1 MDRLTQLQDAV
12 DAMARMFT
20 NSIYYVH
27 EKSAM
32 AALSENIP
40 IIHPKAKSLLLAT
53 YKVQADPPEVFQQ
66 NMKELVTDIVKKGQ
80 EIDQLIEALP
90 GISRTEEEQIEQL
103 SKLEEQ
109 NAKANQ
115 EYEKAVADT
124 ESLMA
129 EITQALRRITDEQS
143 KPVADQIAC
152 FDNKS

>member
-32 AALSENIP
+32 AALSDNIP
-40 IIHPKAKSLLLAT
+40 VIHPKGRFKIEER
-53 YKVQADPPEVFQQ
+53 VQADPPDIFQQ
-66 NMKELVTDIVKKGQ
+66 NMKELVSDIVKKGQ
-80 EIDQLIEALP
+80 EIDRLIEALP

-103 SKLEEQ
+103 SLLEEE

-143 KPVADQIAC
+143 KQISE
-152 FDNKS
+152 K